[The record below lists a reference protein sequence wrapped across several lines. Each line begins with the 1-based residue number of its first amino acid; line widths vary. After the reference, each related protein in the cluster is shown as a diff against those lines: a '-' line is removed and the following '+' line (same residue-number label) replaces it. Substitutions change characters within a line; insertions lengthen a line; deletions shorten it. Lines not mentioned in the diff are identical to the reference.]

1 MSGRFLA
8 ELPFCLAA
16 ALTLAACMVESKSS
30 FTETPSRDLAV
41 VQAILVE
48 NGHDEN
54 VMENGCSFCVIDYKT
69 GRIRRIDFGVYRI
82 KSLPSGLETLTGL
95 EELILDEAVVGGF
108 PESLCGAASLR
119 KLSWKKGELGSLPGC
134 IGNLSRL
141 EYLDLSGNRISEL
154 PESFGNLDSL
164 VTLDLGGNQSGVL
177 APVLSGCASLSVLRI
192 ENLFLNGTLPA
203 LVAGLPRLRVLD
215 VGRNGFTTVPEAIWS
230 CPMLREVS
238 LDGNRIT
245 RIPQALM
252 SMATLKVLSI
262 SDNPLCSVTQAE
274 ADWLDTMDRDWR
286 SQADCFPGWQDSQ

>member
-1 MSGRFLA
+1 MNGRFFA
-8 ELPFCLAA
+8 GLPVCLAA
-16 ALTLAACMVESKSS
+16 ALTLAACMVESKSGDK
-30 FTETPSRDLAV
+30 ETSARDLAV
-41 VQAILVE
+41 VQAILKE

-54 VMENGCSFCVIDYKT
+54 VMEYGCSFCLTDDKT

-82 KSLPSGLETLTGL
+82 KSLPSGLETLAGL
-95 EELILDEAVVGGF
+95 EDLILDEAVVGGF
-108 PESLCGAASLR
+108 PESLCGAVSLR
-119 KLSWKKGELGSLPGC
+119 RLSWKKGGLRSLPAC

-141 EYLDLSGNRISEL
+141 EYLNLSGNTISEL
-154 PESFGNLDSL
+154 PDSFGNLDSL

-177 APVLSGCASLSVLRI
+177 APVLAGCDSLSVLRVG
-192 ENLFLNGTLPA
+192 NLFLNGTLPA

-215 VGRNGFTTVPEAIWS
+215 VSFNGFTAVPEAIWS

-262 SDNPLCSVTQAE
+262 SDNPLCSVPPAE
-274 ADWLDTMDRDWR
+274 AEWLDTVDRDWR
-286 SQADCFPGWQDSQ
+286 SQADCYPVWPDEP